1 MHLEGQVVSTTLAC
15 RFLSRREGRSSI
27 SRLSKGSALSRS
39 GSYGSGTT
47 NHIESTDIIEP
58 TSVELMSIDV
68 EGHGKVLAHLNIE
81 LFDAVLTEHTED
93 TLLGI
98 LSRNLYHIIL
108 RHP

>member
-1 MHLEGQVVSTTLAC
+1 
-15 RFLSRREGRSSI
+15 
-27 SRLSKGSALSRS
+27 
-39 GSYGSGTT
+39 
-47 NHIESTDIIEP
+47 
-58 TSVELMSIDV
+58 MSIDV